1 MELKTSSFKGFIS
14 GGTLK
19 IIAIVSMLIDHTA
32 AVLVDPSTAQ
42 YTIMRDIGRL
52 AFPIFCFLL
61 VEGFLHTKNVK
72 RYAIRLGLFAMISE
86 VPFDLAFAN
95 SIFNMNHQ
103 NVFFTLFIGLLV
115 LITIQQFEHNKIIV
129 VLSIIIG
136 CLAALFLQTDYSYF
150 GILMILFFYLYQKEQ
165 VTRAITV
172 ILLNVVLGQWI
183 AGLSLIPISLYN
195 GKRGISL
202 KYLFYIFYPAHI
214 LILYFVRLYA

>member
-1 MELKTSSFKGFIS
+1 MEQKTSSFKGFIS

-32 AVLVDPSTAQ
+32 AVLVDPSTVQ

-61 VEGFLHTKNVK
+61 VEGFLHTRDVK
-72 RYAIRLGLFAMISE
+72 KYVIRLGLFALISE

-115 LITIQQFEHNKIIV
+115 LVTIKQFEHNKIIV

-172 ILLNVVLGQWI
+172 ILLNVVLGQPI